1 MDKIMLRSE
10 DVDAVFEW
18 RDKHIDLVLRCP
30 CPLKAV
36 EIHFSP
42 DVQVETGFYLRC
54 IREKPYLLRL
64 YIGPE
69 GEKASGYFLLQRMP
83 DGRWLRL
90 KDTIKGDET
99 SFKPSKK
106 EFGDSLVAMYCTLM
120 AIMVYSSDIE
130 LPELDKKE
138 KRESKAPLKKP
149 KKAHK
154 PNRGTGTTYILHRSG
169 KTLSVGHRG
178 SHASPKGIFSVRGH
192 WRHYKNGN
200 IVWVSEYKK
209 GTGKKKPKTYKI
221 GGPIE

>member
-1 MDKIMLRSE
+1 MDKILISSQ
-10 DVDAVFEW
+10 DVDALFDW
-18 RDKHIDLVLRCP
+18 RDKNIDLVIRCP

-42 DVQVETGFYLRC
+42 DDQVETGFYLRC
-54 IREKPYLLRL
+54 VREKQHLLRL

-69 GEKASGYFLLQRMP
+69 GEKASGYFLLERMP
-83 DGRWLRL
+83 DGRWLKI
-90 KDTIKGDET
+90 KDTIDGDET

-106 EFGDSLVAMYCTLM
+106 EFGDSLVALYCTIM
-120 AIMVYSSDIE
+120 AIMVYSSDFE
-130 LPELDKKE
+130 LPETEKKQE
-138 KRESKAPLKKP
+138 VRKETVKKP
-149 KKAHK
+149 KKTHK
-154 PNRGTGTTYILHRSG
+154 KPIAPGTTYILRRSG
-169 KTLSVGHRG
+169 KSLSVSPRG

-221 GGPIE
+221 GGQIV